1 MGLYKIIDLELSRNK
16 QHAINL
22 AASITNMVVGA
33 LISFFL
39 TPYIVKTIGVEANG
53 FVSLAN
59 SFISYATL
67 VGTALNSMAGRFI
80 MISYYNNDEE
90 KVSRLY
96 SSLYWGNIFL
106 ALVYGLLGFFCVIF
120 LEKLVSIPVELQT
133 DVKILFALL
142 FMATILYSTSAAW
155 SMTPYIK
162 NKMYLGSMNGMLSSV
177 VRLLL
182 VFALFALLPPT
193 VSLVGVSILLSTL
206 LTVGLHWIFKRRLF
220 GQYKAK
226 VKYFSWTSIW
236 TLVSSGIWNTI
247 SSVGNIL
254 TSGLDLLIA
263 NIFIDAK
270 AMGILAIAKVMPG
283 FVSTLNYTI
292 ANVFT
297 P

>member
-53 FVSLAN
+53 FVMLAN

-155 SMTPYIK
+155 SM
-162 NKMYLGSMNGMLSSV
+162 
-177 VRLLL
+177 
-182 VFALFALLPPT
+182 
-193 VSLVGVSILLSTL
+193 
-206 LTVGLHWIFKRRLF
+206 
-220 GQYKAK
+220 
-226 VKYFSWTSIW
+226 
-236 TLVSSGIWNTI
+236 I
-247 SSVGNIL
+247 S
-254 TSGLDLLIA
+254 
-263 NIFIDAK
+263 
-270 AMGILAIAKVMPG
+270 
-283 FVSTLNYTI
+283 
-292 ANVFT
+292 
-297 P
+297 